1 MKGWNGSYAA
11 WQLSGGADS
20 SVSNALYYR
29 EGIGSTWG
37 TWYSIPFENRANT
50 FTLLNTFSSG
60 STHKGIKIGNT
71 YINAIDGNL
80 ILQNNT
86 AIRFGGDDWNY
97 NIWAGLNY
105 VHSTKTI
112 SLGLADNVTF
122 TANNAQSDGT
132 LALPGIR
139 YFSVNGKRVLDAGD
153 SWLRINEGS
162 AFSNGVYFGT
172 SLVRTDGQL
181 QVGSGGSA
189 FYAKS
194 DGTGYFKSNLK
205 VDGKLIMTGN
215 IAYTNGGNQYD
226 VIKFVTGDVNGA
238 GLVLGG
244 GGVVIIGSGESA
256 SNFQGSSGANIA
268 GSSETTYI
276 TSDNNIE
283 FYTNCQT
290 ISNRV
295 GVVLNASRHFYPNV
309 NNTGSLGTTSY
320 KWSTGYFY
328 GSVNAGAV
336 WAAHPT
342 GGESDVGVSF
352 ASGKNLYLHANNS
365 TGARGLY
372 DTNKGSVISV
382 TDSAASFNGN
392 ASTADALR
400 SPNNG
405 TLAYLDWTG
414 QQTSC
419 SWFATWDDTT
429 YTGKPTIRA
438 MSAANMR
445 ANLNVPTRTGGDAS
459 GTWGINIT
467 GSAGSVA
474 WGNVTGKPSTF
485 TPSSHTHSYA
495 GSSSAGGAANS
506 ANVLNINATANLS
519 NCLQYI

>member
-320 KWSTGYFY
+320 KWSAGYFY
-328 GSVNAGAV
+328 GAVNAGAV

-392 ASTADALR
+392 ASTA
-400 SPNNG
+400 SV
-405 TLAYLDWTG
+405 
-414 QQTSC
+414 
-419 SWFATWDDTT
+419 
-429 YTGKPTIRA
+429 
-438 MSAANMR
+438 AAKLGR
-445 ANLNVPTRTGGDAS
+445 GGDTSLPMTFYWS
-459 GTWGINIT
+459 GQSG
-467 GSAGSVA
+467 
-474 WGNVTGKPSTF
+474 
-485 TPSSHTHSYA
+485 
-495 GSSSAGGAANS
+495 
-506 ANVLNINATANLS
+506 
-519 NCLQYI
+519 